1 MLPNDTGMQQK
12 TENSPRQPTKLVGK
26 PLDTLQIP
34 LLFLFAVGLLLAFR
48 YHAKLTQAAAPPGEG
63 IHWMTPDD
71 YAKLSIDP
79 TKDKRQLVLYDYTA
93 AWCPPCK
100 KLERTTFRNASVIKE
115 VNSDF
120 IPVRV
125 DITTDEDAKKAE
137 TKKLLDKNDVRSIP
151 RVIVTL
157 RSGENVYEDS
167 YELQDNFPRLLEE
180 SKKEAENVTAELA
193 FARGDYVEALRHVRP
208 ERLQGTKAV
217 APYRAATYI
226 MAVHLLK
233 KMHRDAEVEPMMG
246 KTVETTNKLN
256 PYQSSSYKKE
266 WLRDL
271 NDYLRGKLSDKDV
284 VEKAGSSSSG
294 KYAAY
299 MAIGLDKLM
308 KGEKEPAIKN
318 LREAKVWAAKAYSN
332 SNLAD
337 FILREI
343 DK

>member
-1 MLPNDTGMQQK
+1 MPPSDTAAQK
-12 TENSPRQPTKLVGK
+12 NSESVPRQPIKLNGK

-34 LLFLFAVGLLLAFR
+34 VIFLFVVGLLLAFR

-71 YAKLSIDP
+71 YAKLSADP

-93 AWCPPCK
+93 GWCPPCK
-100 KLERTTFRNASVIKE
+100 KLERTTFRNASIIKE
-115 VNSDF
+115 VNSSF

-125 DITTDEDAKKAE
+125 DITTDADVNKPE
-137 TKKLLDKNDVRSIP
+137 TKKLLDKNDVHSIP

-193 FARGDYVEALRHVRP
+193 FAKGDYTEALRHVRP
-208 ERLQGTKAV
+208 ERLQGTKPTT
-217 APYRAATYI
+217 PYRAATYI
-226 MAVHLLK
+226 MAVHLLR
-233 KMHRDAEVEPMMG
+233 KMHREAEVEPMMN
-246 KTVETTNKLN
+246 KTVETTAKWN

-266 WLRDL
+266 WLADL
-271 NDYLRGKLSDKDV
+271 NEYLRGKLTDKEV

-308 KGEKEPAIKN
+308 KGEKEPAIKS